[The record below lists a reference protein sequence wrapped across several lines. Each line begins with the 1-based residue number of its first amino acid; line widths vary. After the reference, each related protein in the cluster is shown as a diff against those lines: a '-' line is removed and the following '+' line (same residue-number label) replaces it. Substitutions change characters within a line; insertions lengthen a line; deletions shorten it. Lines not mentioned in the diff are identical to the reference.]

1 MLSPKGW
8 YHLTEMTGAFPLV
21 KCLGGC
27 SVCSW
32 LPGPTIFLIIT
43 LAFGHDQE
51 AWLGKWILRNTYTH
65 RRRVLWYFFV
75 RVQCLPWHFPE
86 FTALGIPDLGQF
98 CVTTFST
105 GIKSNKEQLPLC
117 APAALGEAV
126 LSYLPVFIGM
136 HVGLGAGG
144 HPVRKQV
151 HGLLSREEWLRHT
164 IDTPPSS
171 DSAAGGDKWNVNA
184 LALDRFCAHNSP
196 SVIFKQCEVGQVAH
210 PLWASISSLAKR
222 L

>member
-1 MLSPKGW
+1 MSWWLLCMFMVARA
-8 YHLTEMTGAFPLV
+8 YHLPHHHLGLWTWPGSLARKVDTQKYIQSQASGA
-21 KCLGGC
+21 
-27 SVCSW
+27 
-32 LPGPTIFLIIT
+32 LI
-43 LAFGHDQE
+43 
-51 AWLGKWILRNTYTH
+51 
-65 RRRVLWYFFV
+65 FFV